1 MFSCCWVAVELLK
14 EREKLNYK
22 HICLLISQCNA
33 MDYTVLQYR
42 DQLQTALAAVV
53 HKQFQ
58 RKISITT

>member
-1 MFSCCWVAVELLK
+1 MG
-14 EREKLNYK
+14 
-22 HICLLISQCNA
+22 
-33 MDYTVLQYR
+33 YTVLQYR